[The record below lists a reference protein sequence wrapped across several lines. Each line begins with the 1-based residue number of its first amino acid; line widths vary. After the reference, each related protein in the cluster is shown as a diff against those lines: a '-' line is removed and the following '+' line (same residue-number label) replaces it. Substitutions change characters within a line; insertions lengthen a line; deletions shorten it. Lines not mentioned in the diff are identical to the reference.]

1 MKYLLLN
8 IVIFFS
14 LFAFGQN
21 EKRLALIIGNSNY
34 INGELKNPV
43 NDARLIAKTLDSLN
57 FEVLLYENLKTQREF
72 KDAVR
77 NFGNKRNDYDV
88 AFVYYA
94 GHGIQIENENYLLAT
109 EEEYLSEID
118 VVDYSLSV
126 QNILRYLE
134 SKNNQVNI
142 LILDACRDNPFEN
155 NWNKT
160 RSIAGKGLAKIPPPT
175 GSLIAFSTDS
185 GQTAPDGNGE
195 NSLYTLSLSKNL
207 LLEQTTIDQV
217 FRNVRAEILAL
228 SNGEQRPVE
237 ATQLTG
243 EAFYLNPSSFKKEFK
258 EIQQILE
265 DDQGDFLKGIAIVEK
280 ILSVSNLIEAQ
291 LLKARLLTKIGNYNE
306 AEMEFQNIIPRDTLN
321 IDAYIHF
328 TTLYEEEQKYEK
340 AIVIYEKAIEID
352 PQNKDLYFY
361 ITTPYEELRM
371 YEEAEKNYLK
381 AIELDPENTYYYLE
395 LGNLYRD
402 ELNDRDKA
410 IKQFNKII
418 EIDSLFTAAYN
429 NIGNFYLNEGND
441 LKKAEEYLLKGYELD
456 NNDFDLNYNIA
467 VLYKEKKEYT
477 LSIKHYNK
485 AIEINPQD
493 KDLYYY
499 ITTPYE
505 ELGMYEEAEKN
516 YLKAI
521 ELDAKDPDFYFY
533 LGELYQYNFKI
544 YEKAISQYLKILE
557 FENEDHV
564 NAYYA
569 IARTY
574 FYDISDNEKAIQ
586 YLNKAIDL
594 NPNNFKIN
602 SLYGAINDDLGEL
615 EKSIKHYKKAIEN
628 NPNDSEGYYRIT
640 TPYEKLGMYEEAEK
654 NYLKAIELDPD
665 NTNYYLALGNLY
677 RGELH
682 DRDKAIEQFKKI
694 IELDSSDIGGYN
706 NIAIMYF
713 AEPQN
718 LDLAEEYLLKGLKID
733 PDYHLFNYNLG
744 RLYNY
749 RNEYEKSIEFFL
761 KCIELKPDF
770 DLAYY
775 DITTPY
781 EELEM
786 YEEAEKNYLKA
797 IALDP
802 KDLNYYLALG
812 NLYTNE
818 LNYPEKGIS
827 QYLKIIEIDPLYIQA
842 YNNAGNLFLSVL
854 NDLEKAEQYL
864 IKAYEIDNNSHYVNY
879 NLARLYEEKEEFTLS
894 KDYYQRAIDLN
905 PLNSYYFFRITTP
918 LEELGLNDEAEKN
931 YLKAIE
937 LEPKSRDYRDYLV
950 NLYVNSLNQVDKAI
964 DLINK
969 GIKVNSEWER
979 FFTKRLAEI
988 YFENLNDNQHSLKLI
1003 NNALEGVEESEYYA
1017 SYYDLRGKI
1026 HQSLNKIEHAED
1038 DFKKAILLDK
1048 SEVNHYFNLANFYIS
1063 ISELEKAEEKV
1074 IETINLSRN
1083 DPDGYYKL
1091 YYIELLKK
1099 NYFKALEFLT
1109 VSIQKFKDS
1118 IANNE
1123 SYIIN
1128 DFDNLT
1134 KIELEDL
1141 YLKRAEL
1148 KINLIGN
1155 NNSSCEDLNNA
1166 LKISEVES
1174 IKELIKEKI
1183 LLSCSN

>member
-8 IVIFFS
+8 IIFLFSFFS
-14 LFAFGQN
+14 FSQKD
-21 EKRLALIIGNSNY
+21 KRLALVIGNSNY
-34 INGELKNPV
+34 VKGELKNPV
-43 NDARLIAKTLDSLN
+43 NDARLIAKTLNSLN

-77 NFGNKRNDYDV
+77 NFGNKRNDYDI

-134 SKNNQVNI
+134 SRTDQVNI

-160 RSIAGKGLAKIPPPT
+160 RSIANQGLAKIPPPT

-185 GQTAPDGNGE
+185 GQTAPDGDGE
-195 NSLYTLSLSKNL
+195 NSVYTLSLSKNL
-207 LLEQTTIDQV
+207 LLEQTTIDQI

-258 EIQQILE
+258 EIEEILE
-265 DDQGDFLKGIAIVEK
+265 DDQGDFLNGITIVEK
-280 ILSVSNLIEAQ
+280 ILNVNNSIQAQ
-291 LLKARLLTKIGNYNE
+291 LLKARLLTKIGNYDK
-306 AEMEFQNIIPRDTLN
+306 AEIEFENIISIDTLN
-321 IDAYIHF
+321 VDAYFHF
-328 TTLYEEEQKYEK
+328 TTLYEEEKKYEK
-340 AIVIYEKAIEID
+340 AIVLYNKAIEINPKD
-352 PQNKDLYFY
+352 KDLYY
-361 ITTPYEELRM
+361 YMTTPYEALGM

-381 AIELDPENTYYYLE
+381 AIALDPVNTNYYLA
-395 LGNLYRD
+395 LGILYRK
-402 ELNDRDKA
+402 ELNNPEKA
-410 IKQFNKII
+410 LEQFKKII
-418 EIDSLFTAAYN
+418 QLDSLDIRGYN
-429 NIGNFYLNEGND
+429 NIGNIYLNEAYD
-441 LKKAEEYLLKGYELD
+441 LQKSEEYLLRGYELD
-456 NNDFDLNYNIA
+456 NNSFELNYNLA
-467 VLYKEKKEYT
+467 TLYQEKEEYT
-477 LSIKHYNK
+477 LSVKYYNK
-485 AIEINPQD
+485 AIEINPQN
-493 KDLYYY
+493 KDLYYN
-499 ITTPYE
+499 ITTPYR

-521 ELDAKDPDFYFY
+521 ELDAKDSDVYLD
-533 LGELYQYNFKI
+533 LGELYEYDFKI

-557 FENEDHV
+557 FKNEDHV
-564 NAYYA
+564 DAYYY
-569 IARTY
+569 IARIY
-574 FYDISDNEKAIQ
+574 FYDLNDNEKAVQ
-586 YLNKAIDL
+586 YLKKANDL
-594 NPNNFKIN
+594 YPNNSVIN
-602 SLYGAINDDLGEL
+602 YMYGNINNDLGEF
-615 EKSIKHYKKAIEN
+615 EKSIKYYKKAIEI
-628 NPNDSEGYYRIT
+628 NPKDKNLYYNIT
-640 TPYEKLGMYEEAEK
+640 TPYEALGMYEEAEK
-654 NYLKAIELDPD
+654 NYLKAIALDPV

-677 RGELH
+677 KIELD
-682 DRDKAIEQFKKI
+682 DRNKAIEQFKKI
-694 IELDSSDIGGYN
+694 IQLDSLDIGAYN
-706 NIAIMYF
+706 NIGNIYLN
-713 AEPQN
+713 EPQN

-733 PDYHLFNYNLG
+733 PNYHLFNLNLG
-744 RLYNY
+744 RLYNF
-749 RNEYEKSIEFFL
+749 RNEYEKAIEFFK
-761 KCIELKPDF
+761 KCIDLKPEYDT
-770 DLAYY
+770 AYY
-775 DITTPY
+775 EITTSY
-781 EELEM
+781 KELEM

-812 NLYTNE
+812 NLYRNE

-827 QYLKIIEIDPLYIQA
+827 QYLKIIEIDSLYIQA
-842 YNNAGNLFLSVL
+842 YNNAGNLFLDVL

-937 LEPKSRDYRDYLV
+937 LEPKSNDYRDYLV

-979 FFTKRLAEI
+979 YFTKRLAEI
-988 YFENLNDNQHSLKLI
+988 HFENLNDNQHSLKLI

-1017 SYYDLRGKI
+1017 SYYGFRGKI
-1026 HQSLNKIEHAED
+1026 YQSLNKLEHAED

-1109 VSIQKFKDS
+1109 ISIQKFKDS

-1123 SYIIN
+1123 SYYIT

-1141 YLKRAEL
+1141 YFKRAEL